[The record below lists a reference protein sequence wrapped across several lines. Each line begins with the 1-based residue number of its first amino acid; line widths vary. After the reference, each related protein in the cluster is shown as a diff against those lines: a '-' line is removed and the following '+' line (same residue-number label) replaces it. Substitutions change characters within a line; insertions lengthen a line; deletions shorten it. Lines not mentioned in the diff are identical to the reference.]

1 MKQAEDNNTSAP
13 VLMYQ
18 DGLSM
23 KTIWA
28 VPSAGIDPQ
37 TGQEIYIKKDGT
49 YTYTYSANDMVAAGN
64 SDPKYRGTGGFTA
77 EYKGIGLSATI
88 SYLAGCQM
96 YNSTLVSRVEN
107 ANIAYNVDRR
117 LLIGRWTTPGQVTPY
132 KKFNSETTTRATT
145 RFVQDRRELSL
156 SSIIFQFEYFVF
168 IILLFYGLQL
178 FICRKQQHQC
188 RYSGC
193 TIAVNSSAFYLC
205 LMIFATTQI
214 TCPVAISP
222 AVINVTFQERYVLG
236 LAITGYFPANRV
248 RRNLGL

>member
-1 MKQAEDNNTSAP
+1 MPKFFAMPESMRAYNEKMMKQAEDNNTSAP

-156 SSIIFQFEYFVF
+156 SSISAYYEFPSSIY
-168 IILLFYGLQL
+168 
-178 FICRKQQHQC
+178 RKLSMQ
-188 RYSGC
+188 RLRLS
-193 TIAVNSSAFYLC
+193 FYLNDIATFSSIKIERG
-205 LMIFATTQI
+205 LTYPFA
-214 TCPVAISP
+214 
-222 AVINVTFQERYVLG
+222 
-236 LAITGYFPANRV
+236 
-248 RRNLGL
+248 RNMSFSLTATL